1 MLQPPH
7 LFLLLALSILGAQY
21 ATGLVTPSLASAPR
35 NGTTVTDALVQEF
48 GAHDDSLVFQGTPRY
63 NKLNG
68 DYLSTFNSEL
78 EPVLIFLPST
88 SADVAKF
95 VKCVEPF
102 VTLGLAY
109 IAIRGGGQQ
118 PTPACNNVAQGV
130 TVDLRNMAGITV
142 DATANS
148 VTLEAGVRWGTV
160 YQTLQP
166 LGLGVAGGRTNTNGV
181 GGQVLSGG
189 LSFFSSREGFITDN
203 VISFE
208 VVLAS
213 GQVVTADP
221 TTNADLY
228 KAMRGGGN
236 NFGIMTKITMRT
248 FQQGCFYGGTVFYP
262 PQSFPSQVDA
272 IVNELNSPTTSET
285 NLVISVAYSKRFE
298 AFGGTVGLN
307 QVYYTAPT
315 AEPPQVLK
323 PFTDVQPQFDVL
335 NSMRNMTLVD
345 AANELTPNTKHQ
357 RVAYMNLHVK
367 MDSDTLKSAS
377 DIYLAGIQ
385 PLLDV
390 QNITSSFTLQPYAE
404 SLLEKTSNNGGNV
417 LGLDPNHGPIMS
429 VLLLTWWDNPSD
441 DHLVVGTVK
450 SVLEQ
455 IKSDASARGTLVPF
469 IHMNSAFDDQDV
481 IDSYGSDN
489 KKFLQTVSMKY
500 DSRGLFQRGV
510 PGGWKL
516 FV

>member
-1 MLQPPH
+1 MLGPRH
-7 LFLLLALSILGAQY
+7 LLLFLALIALGA
-21 ATGLVTPSLASAPR
+21 LAVAPR
-35 NGTTVTDALVQEF
+35 DGTTAADAVLQAF
-48 GAHDDSLVFQGTPRY
+48 GDHDGRLVFQGTPRY
-63 NKLNG
+63 KKLNG
-68 DYLSTFNSEL
+68 DYLSTFNSDL

-95 VKCVEPF
+95 VKCVQPF
-102 VTLGLAY
+102 VRLGLAY
-109 IAIRGGGQQ
+109 IAVRGGGQQ

-130 TVDLRNMAGITV
+130 TVDLRNMAGITINP
-142 DATANS
+142 TANS

-166 LGLGVAGGRTNTNGV
+166 LGLGVTGGRSNTNGV
-181 GGQVLSGG
+181 GGLVLSGG

-213 GQVVTADP
+213 GQVITAGP
-221 TTNADLY
+221 RTNPDLY

-236 NFGIMTKITMRT
+236 NLGIMTKVTMRT
-248 FQQGCFYGGTVFYP
+248 FQQGSFYGGSVFYP

-285 NLVISVAYSKRFE
+285 HLMISVAYSKQFE
-298 AFGGTVGLN
+298 AFGGTLGLN

-323 PFTDVQPQFDVL
+323 PFTDVQPQIDAL
-335 NSMRNMTLVD
+335 NSMRNMTLID
-345 AANELTPNTKHQ
+345 AANEQTSQNTNHQ

-367 MDSDTLKSAS
+367 MDSATLKSAA
-377 DIYLAGIQ
+377 DIFLAGIQ
-385 PLLDV
+385 PLHDV
-390 QNITSSFTLQPYAE
+390 QNITSSLTLQPYAV

-417 LGLDPNHGPIMS
+417 LGLGPSNGPIMS
-429 VLLLTWWDNPSD
+429 VLLLTWWDNPSAD
-441 DHLVVGTVK
+441 SLVLGTVK
-450 SVLEQ
+450 SVLAR
-455 IKSDASARGTLVPF
+455 IKSDASARGTLIPF
-469 IHMNSAFDDQDV
+469 IYMNYAFNHQDV
-481 IDSYGSDN
+481 IGSYGSGN
-489 KKFLQTVSMKY
+489 KKFLQTVSNKY
-500 DSRGLFQRGV
+500 DTRGLFQRGV

-516 FV
+516 FN